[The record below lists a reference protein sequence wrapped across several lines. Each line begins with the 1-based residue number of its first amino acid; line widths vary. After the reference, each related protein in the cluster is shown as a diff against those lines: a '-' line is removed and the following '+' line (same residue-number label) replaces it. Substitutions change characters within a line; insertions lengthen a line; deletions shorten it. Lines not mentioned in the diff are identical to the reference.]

1 MKLHQLRAV
10 IAIAEHGSL
19 RAAARRLGA
28 GQPAL
33 TRSLAEL
40 ERELGT
46 PLFHRG
52 TRGMVLT
59 KVGSAF
65 MQRANAIVNEMRRA
79 SEEAKQLEGGI
90 SGNVV
95 AGLSIS
101 AHILMLPSALRPFYA
116 RYPDVQL
123 HIIEGLY
130 PAMEQGLKVGGV
142 DFYIGPR
149 PEQKAPAGLVEEIL
163 FVNTRTILCRKGHP
177 LAGARSLKD
186 LAEAE
191 WLTMS
196 ITARVE
202 EEFKELF
209 AHHELPPPR
218 LRLRSQSALTLI
230 TSLAYSDLLAM
241 VPVQWLE
248 SILTSNI
255 LQQIRIREALPAPP
269 IVMIRRRD
277 LPLTPAASY
286 LVDLFRRRIPRMKG

>member
-1 MKLHQLRAV
+1 MKIHQLRAV

-46 PLFHRG
+46 AIFQRASS
-52 TRGMVLT
+52 GMVLT
-59 KVGSAF
+59 KVGAAF
-65 MQRANAIVNEMRRA
+65 VQRANAIVNEIRRA
-79 SEEAKQLEGGI
+79 LEEAKQLEGGV

-95 AGLSIS
+95 AGLSIA

-130 PAMEQGLKVGGV
+130 PAMEQGLRSGGV

-149 PEQKAPAGLVEEIL
+149 PEQKLPAALVEEIL

-177 LAGARSLKD
+177 LSGAKSLKD
-186 LAEAE
+186 VAKAE

-202 EEFKELF
+202 EEFKVLF
-209 AHHELPPPR
+209 AHHGLPAPR

-241 VPVQWLE
+241 VPVQWLD
-248 SILTSNI
+248 SFLTSNI
-255 LQQIRIREALPAPP
+255 LQQIKVREALPAPP
-269 IVMIRRRD
+269 IVLIRRRE
-277 LPLTPAASY
+277 LPLTPVATF
-286 LVDLFRRRIPRMKG
+286 LVDLFRRRIPKMKG